1 MDSVHRTVNRTG
13 ASPRWTAD
21 RGGGG
26 VSLELGLAATL
37 EHGGSS
43 AGAQ

>member
-13 ASPRWTAD
+13 ASPRRTAD

-26 VSLELGLAATL
+26 VSSKLGLAATP

-43 AGAQ
+43 TGAQ